1 MSLYTITHEPEERVH
16 GFDVVNDPV
25 PDVVVIVTVPVGL
38 IPVTVEVQMV
48 VPPTAKVGQETTVPD
63 VAVVTVTVVVPLPPA
78 LFESPEYVA
87 VIVGI
92 PAEVSLYVTPHD
104 PEASVHGF
112 EVVNDPVPDDVVNV
126 TVPVGFVPV
135 TVEVQVVVAPAENE
149 GQETLTVGVALLT
162 VTNVDP

>member
-78 LFESPEYVA
+78 LFESPAYVA
-87 VIVGI
+87 VIVGV
-92 PAEVSLYVTPHD
+92 PPEVSL
-104 PEASVHGF
+104 
-112 EVVNDPVPDDVVNV
+112 
-126 TVPVGFVPV
+126 
-135 TVEVQVVVAPAENE
+135 
-149 GQETLTVGVALLT
+149 
-162 VTNVDP
+162 